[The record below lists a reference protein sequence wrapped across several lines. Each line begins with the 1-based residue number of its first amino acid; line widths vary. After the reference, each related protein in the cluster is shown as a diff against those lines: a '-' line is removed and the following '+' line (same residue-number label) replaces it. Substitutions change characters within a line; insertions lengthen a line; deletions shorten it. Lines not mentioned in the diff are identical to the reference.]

1 MKNKSLGLNAVLN
14 GSRSIINML
23 VPLITLPYITR
34 ILGAENLGKYNFA
47 NSIVGYFSLLAGLG
61 VSTYSIREGAKY
73 KKDDI
78 RISQFASEVFTIN
91 IISTFISYIFL
102 FLLTIFAPKIN
113 NYAGLIYIISL
124 NILLTTIGCDWV
136 FSIYEEYLYITI
148 RGIIIQILY
157 VMFLFIFV
165 KNQND
170 LVKYAWVSIISSS
183 GAYLINVFELKKY
196 CNIRIVR
203 KINAKIHLP
212 AILII
217 FANTITVSL
226 YTNSDITILGL
237 LQSDYEVGIYT
248 VAVKI
253 YNMIKQLLAAVIVVA
268 IPRLSLYWGL
278 GQKDKFKDTANKIAN
293 TLFSIVCPIMV
304 GIFSLSSEIVMLVGG
319 KDFLDATLSLKII
332 SIALLFSA
340 FSWFFTDCILIPC
353 KLEKKVLYI
362 SIVSATINII
372 LNLMLIPFGKQNAAA
387 ATTLLAEL
395 ISMIMCG
402 KYVSKIIKIHIKKID
417 IISNVIGCIFIY
429 LICKI
434 LKKIIYTFTLY
445 ILGSII
451 ISIIGYVLI
460 QIVMGNSIYKNV
472 IYEALTKIN
481 KNQQNYSK

>member
-14 GSRSIINML
+14 GARSIINML

-61 VSTYSIREGAKY
+61 ISTYSIREGAKY

-91 IISTFISYIFL
+91 IISTFISYICL
-102 FLLTIFAPKIN
+102 FLLTLFTSKIN
-113 NYAGLIYIISL
+113 NYSGLIFIISI
-124 NILLTTIGCDWV
+124 NILLTTVGCDWV

-148 RGIIIQILY
+148 RGILIQILY
-157 VMFLFIFV
+157 VVFLFIFV
-165 KNQND
+165 RNQDD

-196 CNIRIVR
+196 CNIKIV
-203 KINAKIHLP
+203 KNFNVKMHLP

-237 LQSDYEVGIYT
+237 LKSDYEVGIYT
-248 VAVKI
+248 VTVKI
-253 YNMIKQLLAAVIVVA
+253 YNMIKQLLAAIIVVA

-278 GQKDKFKDTANKIAN
+278 GEKDKFENTANKIAN
-293 TLFSIVCPIMV
+293 TLFSIVCPIMI
-304 GIFSLSSEIVMLVGG
+304 GIFSLSSDIVMLVGG
-319 KDFLDATLSLKII
+319 QDFLDATLSLKII

-340 FSWFFTDCILIPC
+340 FSWFFTDCVLIPC

-362 SIVSATINII
+362 SIISATINIV
-372 LNLMLIPFGKQNAAA
+372 LNLILIPYGKQNAAA
-387 ATTLLAEL
+387 FTTLLAEF
-395 ISMIMCG
+395 ISMIMCS
-402 KYVSKIIKIHIKKID
+402 KYVRKIIKIHIKKID
-417 IISNVIGCIFIY
+417 IVSNVIGCIFIY
-429 LICKI
+429 VICKI
-434 LKKIIYTFTLY
+434 LKSSIHVFVVY
-445 ILGSII
+445 IFGSIA
-451 ISIIGYVLI
+451 ISMIGYILI
-460 QIVMGNSIYKNV
+460 QIVIGNSIYKKMF
-472 IYEALTKIN
+472 YEVLIRIK
-481 KNQQNYSK
+481 KH